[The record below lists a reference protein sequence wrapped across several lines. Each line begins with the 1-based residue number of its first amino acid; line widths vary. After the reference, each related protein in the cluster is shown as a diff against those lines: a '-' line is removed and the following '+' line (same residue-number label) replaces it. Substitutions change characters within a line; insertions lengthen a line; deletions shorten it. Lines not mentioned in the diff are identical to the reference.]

1 MQEARKKAEAEKI
14 HIMEELW
21 QARFGC
27 HVMGFCSCP
36 FFLNFICASI
46 LSCEPSHPCWTNCLT
61 GGREAAPWAA
71 WPMQQGTSGDQSFQI
86 LKRSCDKACGQQ
98 FSVEFKSSPFWKSC
112 WWPDACVYLTTL
124 SHFPSHFNLGRPP
137 SAPTAA
143 MAAQGKHLEG
153 PYRPSGDGEVLHQ
166 GPPPGSW
173 SATNIDFQ
181 NTALFQKPAAPT
193 VWRTPLLSSY
203 SHVSFTF
210 SLRPEGSEL
219 SSVVIHCENH
229 FGWHMFKYRF
239 QTCVTVELRII
250 KKCPTTPLSGKVW
263 GVLEKQGGKRSG
275 LQQNHPG
282 QNQQVPCWAQLIP
295 LCHKKRNLP
304 AQNTK

>member
-36 FFLNFICASI
+36 FFFNFICASI

-203 SHVSFTF
+203 SHVFLLLHILFASGGVGTIMSCHTLSESFWVAHVQIQIPNMCH
-210 SLRPEGSEL
+210 S
-219 SSVVIHCENH
+219 
-229 FGWHMFKYRF
+229 W
-239 QTCVTVELRII
+239 
-250 KKCPTTPLSGKVW
+250 TTY
-263 GVLEKQGGKRSG
+263 
-275 LQQNHPG
+275 H
-282 QNQQVPCWAQLIP
+282 
-295 LCHKKRNLP
+295 
-304 AQNTK
+304 